1 MKRNAATGPSSTGRL
16 FLGTSGFGYDAWKG
30 RFYPKDIKAK
40 DMLAWYAGRFPSV
53 EINYTFRSLLTPKA
67 VATWIAATPETF
79 VFALKAHMRMTHSLQ
94 QDDVKKAAALFAQ
107 AVAPLGART
116 GPILLLLPK
125 RLETDRDALA
135 AYLDVLPT
143 GFRYAIE
150 FAHATWDDL
159 RPLVEARGMGR
170 CVSDTD
176 DAAAPDDAVASGAF
190 VYLRLRRTKYSKA
203 VLARWAER
211 IGAAL
216 ADGRDVYCYFRHED
230 TASGPRF
237 AEALAAA
244 LAARAAPAG
253 GASGAR
259 IKGSK

>member
-1 MKRNAATGPSSTGRL
+1 MTRPGRL
-16 FLGTSGFGYDAWKG
+16 FLGTSGFGYDEWKG

-40 DMLAWYAGRFPSV
+40 DMLAFYAARFPSV
-53 EINYTFRSLLTPKA
+53 EVNYTFRSLLTPNA

-79 VFALKAHMRMTHSLQ
+79 VFALKAHMRMTHSLKLG
-94 QDDVKKAAALFAQ
+94 DVKKAAALFAQ
-107 AVAPLGART
+107 AAAPLGART

-135 AYLDVLPT
+135 AYLDILPP

-150 FAHATWDDL
+150 FAHAQFDDV

-176 DAAAPDDAVASGAF
+176 ESAAPDDALASGAF
-190 VYLRLRRTKYSKA
+190 VYLRLRRSKYSKA
-203 VLARWAER
+203 DLARWAKR

-216 ADGRDVYCYFRHED
+216 AAGRDVYCYFKHED
-230 TASGPRF
+230 TATGPRF
-237 AEALAAA
+237 AEGLAAA
-244 LAARAAPAG
+244 LASPRLG
-253 GASGAR
+253 V
-259 IKGSK
+259 